1 VKKSSESMKAHTNS
15 SLLKLSETF
24 KSNLPF
30 VEANIDRD
38 NSIIKN
44 ICLLTS
50 ESRNGREYLPQAIE
64 QAAALF
70 EGVKAFANHPRKSER
85 GEVRDVRDLI
95 GKCKNVR
102 YSQGKLMADLFILES
117 HSGWIFP
124 LATQTPELVGISINA
139 QGKVRKVNGKDVVE
153 EIVEVRSVDL
163 VSEPAATKNLF
174 EDAVPNDEAGFYSGL
189 TVEKLQQHRPDLV
202 DEILIEKDTVINQL
216 KEEIQAL
223 KDELNS
229 YKEKEKQG
237 QKESMMKELIKDSK
251 LKDEN
256 VTEVFKNTL
265 LKLNT
270 DNLVELRE
278 EMSNLI
284 ADREKLIAKS
294 SGLVK
299 RMGHEKEGSPPFTML
314 SNETFINVI
323 KGERS

>member
-1 VKKSSESMKAHTNS
+1 MKKSSENMKAHTNS
-15 SLLKLSETF
+15 FLLKLSETF
-24 KSNLPF
+24 TSNLPF
-30 VEANIDRD
+30 SEANIDRD
-38 NSIIKN
+38 NNIIRN

-139 QGKVRKVNGKDVVE
+139 QGKIRQVNGKDVVE

-174 EDAVPNDEAGFYSGL
+174 EDVVLNGEAGFYTGL
-189 TVEKLQQHRPDLV
+189 TVDKLQQHRPDLV
-202 DEILIEKDTVINQL
+202 DELLTEKDTVINQL

-223 KDELNS
+223 KDELIS
-229 YKEKEKQG
+229 YQEKEKQW
-237 QKESMMKELIKDSK
+237 QKNNLMQELIKDST
-251 LKDEN
+251 LKNEN
-256 VTEVFKNTL
+256 ITEVFRNTL
-265 LKLNT
+265 LKLNA

-278 EMSNLI
+278 QMSNLI
-284 ADREKLIAKS
+284 ADREKLISKN

-299 RMGHEKEGSPPFTML
+299 GMGHEKESCQPFTML

-323 KGERS
+323 RGGRG

>member
-1 VKKSSESMKAHTNS
+1 VRKSSESMKAHTNS
-15 SLLKLSETF
+15 FLLKLSETF

-30 VEANIDRD
+30 SEANIDRD
-38 NSIIKN
+38 NNIIRN

-50 ESRNGREYLPQAIE
+50 ESRNGRVYLPQAIE

-70 EGVKAFANHPRKSER
+70 EGVKAFANHPLKSER
-85 GEVRDVRDLI
+85 GEVRDVQDLI

-102 YSQGKLMADLFILES
+102 YSQGKLMADLFVLES
-117 HSGWIFP
+117 HSGWVFP

-139 QGKVRKVNGKDVVE
+139 QGKIRKVNGKDVVE

-174 EDAVPNDEAGFYSGL
+174 EDVVSNDEAEFYTGL
-189 TVEKLQQHRPDLV
+189 TVEKLRQNRPDLV
-202 DEILIEKDTVINQL
+202 DEMLMEKDTVINQF

-229 YKEKEKQG
+229 YKEKEKQW
-237 QKESMMKELIKDSK
+237 QKKNLMQELIKDSK
-251 LKDEN
+251 LKNEN
-256 VTEVFKNTL
+256 ITEVFKSTL
-265 LKLNT
+265 LKLNA

-284 ADREKLIAKS
+284 ADREKLIARN

-299 RMGHEKEGSPPFTML
+299 GMGHEKEGCQPFNML

-323 KGERS
+323 RGGRG

>member
-1 VKKSSESMKAHTNS
+1 MKKSSENMKAHTNS
-15 SLLKLSETF
+15 FLLKLSETF
-24 KSNLPF
+24 TSNLPF
-30 VEANIDRD
+30 SEANIDRD
-38 NSIIKN
+38 NNIIRN

-139 QGKVRKVNGKDVVE
+139 QGKIRKVNGKDVVE

-174 EDAVPNDEAGFYSGL
+174 EDVVLNDEAGFYTGL
-189 TVEKLQQHRPDLV
+189 TVEKLQQHRPDIV
-202 DEILIEKDTVINQL
+202 DELLTEKDTVINQL

-223 KDELNS
+223 KDELIS
-229 YKEKEKQG
+229 YREKEKQW
-237 QKESMMKELIKDSK
+237 QKNNLMQELIKGST
-251 LKDEN
+251 LKNEN
-256 VTEVFKNTL
+256 ITEVFKNTL
-265 LKLNT
+265 LKLNA

-278 EMSNLI
+278 QMSNLI
-284 ADREKLIAKS
+284 ADREKLISKN

-299 RMGHEKEGSPPFTML
+299 GMGHEKESCQPFTML

-323 KGERS
+323 RGGRG